1 MRQNVGI
8 ATSLALT
15 MFDGAELNE
24 AMGVPFFYGMV
35 EMFFIGFYC
44 IGAWKAGWT
53 KAPADAPF
61 WRVLWTSYEVILA
74 EKRELSEIEVSY
86 SEKDFPEHDESSE
99 DGRVLTH
106 YFNASTNKL
115 DVPPFDDNFKEMA

>member
-1 MRQNVGI
+1 
-8 ATSLALT
+8 

-24 AMGVPFFYGMV
+24 AMGVPFFFGMV
-35 EMFFIGFYC
+35 EMLAISCYC
-44 IGAWKAGWT
+44 IWAWKAGWT

-61 WRVLWTSYEVILA
+61 WRVIWTSYEVILA

-86 SEKDFPEHDESSE
+86 SEKDFPVDDESSE

-106 YFNASTNKL
+106 YFSASTSQL
-115 DVPPFDDNFKEMA
+115 DIPPFDVNNKEMA